1 MSAAPHPP
9 PFDPEQAL
17 ALAYGKPEIRD
28 RILAGALAFL
38 APDGDVVPLLDSESF
53 RVDPAAR
60 GELAHRALGLARQ
73 AGMLELAQLFRE
85 LTDALDARRFEDAER
100 TGRALPEALQ
110 RARAAV
116 AAQET
121 GRR

>member
-1 MSAAPHPP
+1 MSAAPHPS
-9 PFDPEQAL
+9 PFDPDQAL
-17 ALAYGKPEIRD
+17 SLAYGKPEIRD
-28 RILAGALAFL
+28 RVLAGALTFL
-38 APDGDVVPLLDSESF
+38 APDGEVAPLLDSESF

-85 LTDALDARRFEDAER
+85 LTDALDTERFADAER
-100 TGRALPEALQ
+100 IGRALPEALQ